1 MLYVV
6 LIPGWVWVAGLAGT
20 WATAAHVALVRAGIR
35 NRLLLA
41 LLGVMV
47 VQAVA
52 AASTALVT
60 SHDPLAGFAC
70 LMGYLG
76 MWVALGVTLLEAIAV
91 VFLVRIWPRVSPGRA
106 GSLTVWTTMWLL
118 FNGIAW
124 LAHLRSAALC
134 TV

>member
-6 LIPGWVWVAGLAGT
+6 LIPGWVWVASLAGT

-76 MWVALGVTLLEAIAV
+76 MWVAMFVTLAEAIAV
-91 VFLVRIWPRVSPGRA
+91 LFLFWIWRRASPGSTS
-106 GSLTVWTTMWLL
+106 GFVCWTTIWLV
-118 FNGIAW
+118 FNAVAL

>member
-6 LIPGWVWVAGLAGT
+6 LIPGWVWVASLAGT
-20 WATAAHVALVRAGIR
+20 WASAAYVALVRAGVR
-35 NRLLLA
+35 HRLLLA

-47 VQAVA
+47 VQALA
-52 AASTALVT
+52 AASTAWVT
-60 SHDPLAGFAC
+60 SHDPLHEFAC

-76 MWVALGVTLLEAIAV
+76 MWVALGVTLVEAIAV
-91 VFLVRIWPRVSPGRA
+91 VFLARIWLRTSPGRA
-106 GSLTVWTTMWLL
+106 GSLTVWTTIWLL